1 MPLARLSKRALT
13 ETIRERFVCERCGN
27 CCRGEGVVQIDDE
40 QAQRIADFLGLSK
53 RSFLRKYAKPVLD
66 GFHWLKELNNEE
78 RWCVF
83 LEQDAEGRFACTIN
97 PVKPDQC
104 GTYPEEWRN
113 HDSVETCAGLK
124 TLQGKLEAAEPD
136 PHHESDPPFST
147 D

>member
-27 CCRGEGVVQIDDE
+27 CCKGEGVVQVDDE
-40 QAQRIADFLGLSK
+40 QAQGIADFLGLSK
-53 RSFLRKYAKPVLD
+53 RSFLGKYAKPVLD
-66 GFHWLKELNNEE
+66 GAYWLKEIDNEE

-83 LEQDAEGRFACTIN
+83 LEQDAQGLYGCAIN

-104 GTYPEEWRN
+104 GSYPQKWRN

-124 TLQGKLEAAEPD
+124 TLQSKLESKESEPSG
-136 PHHESDPPFST
+136 ESAPPLST